1 MKFNVNQ
8 QDLQQALNYC
18 QGVIEK
24 RSTLPI
30 LSNILL
36 DVSNSKLIITA
47 TDLDLIFV
55 HQLNNIEV
63 LEEGKTTTTSSIMYD
78 IVRKFS
84 SGKKINLSL
93 TDISKLQVESEKS
106 IFNLNCIS
114 ATEFPLTDENFN
126 ENEFVIKSKQLLKL
140 LNKCKFS
147 VSNDETRHYLSGIY
161 FHQTEVEDK
170 NYLTAVATDSHRM
183 SISKIRLDQKIDFE
197 PIILPKK
204 TIFQL
209 CSLLDSYD
217 GDVKVSNLK
226 SKIKFELNN
235 SILISKLIDGKFP
248 NYIQVIP
255 KNNQK
260 KLEIDL
266 KLFLNSVDRV
276 ASVSLDKKDGVKF
289 NLSKDILDLS
299 VNNTNSGDGKETLNV
314 KFDHDLEISIEADQ
328 SYGNGFLLPLG
339 PLRELPSRLNQVD
352 FKVYHTYTERNQNYT
367 MKYVIDELENPY
379 HGVSIKLCKW
389 ANEKVI
395 HAISAIGSPK
405 RFYNLLE
412 QSGFILANTT
422 SLLDHEHIP
431 RSYFEETKESTI
443 FITEKDATKLKNY
456 SNPKIWVVKVKMVLN
471 KPINKLIEEKIAPLV
486 KPVC

>member
-36 DVSNSKLIITA
+36 EAQNSELKITA
-47 TDLDLIFV
+47 TDLDLIFI
-55 HQLNNIEV
+55 HKINNIEV
-63 LEEGKTTTTSSIMYD
+63 LEEGKTTTSSSIMYD

-84 SGKKINLSL
+84 AGKKINLTL
-93 TDISKLQVESEKS
+93 TDASKLHLESEKS

-114 ATEFPLTDENFN
+114 ASEFPLTDENFDQ
-126 ENEFVIKSKQLLKL
+126 NEFSIKSKLLLKL

-161 FHQTEVEDK
+161 FHQNDVEDK
-170 NYLTAVATDSHRM
+170 TYLTAAATDSHRM
-183 SISKIRLDQKIDFE
+183 SISKIRLDKKIDFE

-209 CSLLDSYD
+209 CSLLDNYD
-217 GDVKVSNLK
+217 GEVKISNIK

-235 SILISKLIDGKFP
+235 SILVSKLIDGKFP

-266 KLFLNSVDRV
+266 KVFLNSVDRV

-289 NLSKDILDLS
+289 SLSKDILNLS

-314 KFDHDLEISIEADQ
+314 KFEHDLEISFNSRYLIDVASQIDGDKIELFFNDTSSPALIKAP
-328 SYGNGFLLPLG
+328 G
-339 PLRELPSRLNQVD
+339 D
-352 FKVYHTYTERNQNYT
+352 FDSIFVVMP
-367 MKYVIDELENPY
+367 MK
-379 HGVSIKLCKW
+379 G
-389 ANEKVI
+389 
-395 HAISAIGSPK
+395 
-405 RFYNLLE
+405 
-412 QSGFILANTT
+412 
-422 SLLDHEHIP
+422 
-431 RSYFEETKESTI
+431 
-443 FITEKDATKLKNY
+443 
-456 SNPKIWVVKVKMVLN
+456 
-471 KPINKLIEEKIAPLV
+471 
-486 KPVC
+486 

>member
-8 QDLQQALNYC
+8 HDLQQALNYC

-24 RSTLPI
+24 RSTLQI
-30 LSNILL
+30 LSNVML
-36 DVSNSKLIITA
+36 DVNNSQLTITA
-47 TDLDLIFV
+47 TDLDLIFI
-55 HQLNNIEV
+55 HQIKNIEV
-63 LEEGKTTTTSSIMYD
+63 LNEGKTTTTSSIMYD
-78 IVRKFS
+78 IVRKFN

-93 TDISKLQVESEKS
+93 TDNKLQLESEKS

-114 ATEFPLTDENFN
+114 PSEFPLTDENFN
-126 ENEFVIKSKQLLKL
+126 ENEFTIYSKKLLKL

-183 SISKIRLDQKIDFE
+183 SISKVRLEKKINFD

-209 CSLLDSYD
+209 CSLLDSYE
-217 GDVKVSNLK
+217 GDVKISNAK
-226 SKIKFELNN
+226 SKIKFELDN

-266 KLFLNSVDRV
+266 KLFLGSVDRV

-289 NLSKDILDLS
+289 ILKKDTLNLS
-299 VNNTNSGDGKETLNV
+299 VNNTNSGDGNETLAV
-314 KFDHDLEISIEADQ
+314 KFDHDLEISFNSRYLIDITSQLDGEMIEIFFND
-328 SYGNGFLLPLG
+328 
-339 PLRELPSRLNQVD
+339 
-352 FKVYHTYTERNQNYT
+352 T
-367 MKYVIDELENPY
+367 
-379 HGVSIKLCKW
+379 
-389 ANEKVI
+389 
-395 HAISAIGSPK
+395 GSPA
-405 RFYNLLE
+405 L
-412 QSGFILANTT
+412 I
-422 SLLDHEHIP
+422 
-431 RSYFEETKESTI
+431 
-443 FITEKDATKLKNY
+443 KDPSDFDSIY
-456 SNPKIWVVKVKMVLN
+456 VVMPMKG
-471 KPINKLIEEKIAPLV
+471 
-486 KPVC
+486 

>member
-24 RSTLPI
+24 RSTLQI
-30 LSNILL
+30 LSNVML
-36 DVSNSKLIITA
+36 DASNSSLKITA
-47 TDLDLIFV
+47 TDLDLIFI
-55 HQLNNIEV
+55 HQIKNIEV
-63 LEEGKTTTTSSIMYD
+63 IKEGQTTTTSSIMYD
-78 IVRKFS
+78 IVRKFT

-93 TDISKLQVESEKS
+93 TDVSKLQLESEKS

-114 ATEFPLTDENFN
+114 PSEFPLTDENFN
-126 ENEFVIKSKQLLKL
+126 ENEFVIYSKKLLKL

-161 FHQTEVEDK
+161 FHQTEVDDK

-183 SISKIRLDQKIDFE
+183 SISKVRLEQKINFE

-217 GDVKVSNLK
+217 GEVKISNAK

-255 KNNQK
+255 KKNQK

-266 KLFLNSVDRV
+266 KLFLGSVDRV

-289 NLSKDILDLS
+289 NLKQDTLNLS
-299 VNNTNSGDGKETLNV
+299 VNNTNSGDGSETLAV
-314 KFDHDLEISIEADQ
+314 KFDHDLEISFNSKYLIDVASQLDGEKIEV
-328 SYGNGFLLPLG
+328 FL
-339 PLRELPSRLNQVD
+339 ND
-352 FKVYHTYTERNQNYT
+352 T
-367 MKYVIDELENPY
+367 
-379 HGVSIKLCKW
+379 
-389 ANEKVI
+389 
-395 HAISAIGSPK
+395 GSPA
-405 RFYNLLE
+405 L
-412 QSGFILANTT
+412 I
-422 SLLDHEHIP
+422 
-431 RSYFEETKESTI
+431 
-443 FITEKDATKLKNY
+443 KDPGDFDSIY
-456 SNPKIWVVKVKMVLN
+456 VVMPMKG
-471 KPINKLIEEKIAPLV
+471 
-486 KPVC
+486 

>member
-36 DVSNSKLIITA
+36 DAKNSQLTITA
-47 TDLDLIFV
+47 TDLDLIFI
-55 HQLNNIEV
+55 HQINNVEV
-63 LEEGKTTTTSSIMYD
+63 LDEGKTTTTSSTMYD
-78 IVRKFS
+78 IVRKLS
-84 SGKKINLSL
+84 SGKKINLNL
-93 TDISKLQVESEKS
+93 TDTSKLHLESEKS

-114 ATEFPLTDENFN
+114 ASEFPLTDENFN
-126 ENEFVIKSKQLLKL
+126 ENEFIIKSKELLKL

-161 FHQTEVEDK
+161 LHQTEVEDK
-170 NYLTAVATDSHRM
+170 FYLTAVATDSHRM
-183 SISKIRLDQKIDFE
+183 SISKLRLDQKKDFD

-209 CSLLDSYD
+209 CSLLENND
-217 GDVKVSNLK
+217 GDIKISNMK

-255 KNNQK
+255 KNNKK
-260 KLEIDL
+260 KLDIDL

-289 NLSKDILDLS
+289 SLTKDTLDLS
-299 VNNTNSGDGKETLNV
+299 VNNTSSGDGKETISV
-314 KFDHDLEISIEADQ
+314 KFDHDLEISFNSKYLIDVASQIDGSTIEL
-328 SYGNGFLLPLG
+328 FL
-339 PLRELPSRLNQVD
+339 ND
-352 FKVYHTYTERNQNYT
+352 T
-367 MKYVIDELENPY
+367 
-379 HGVSIKLCKW
+379 
-389 ANEKVI
+389 
-395 HAISAIGSPK
+395 GSPALIK
-405 RFYNLLE
+405 DPGDFD
-412 QSGFILANTT
+412 S
-422 SLLDHEHIP
+422 
-431 RSYFEETKESTI
+431 I
-443 FITEKDATKLKNY
+443 F
-456 SNPKIWVVKVKMVLN
+456 VVMPMKG
-471 KPINKLIEEKIAPLV
+471 
-486 KPVC
+486 

>member
-8 QDLQQALNYC
+8 QDLQQALNFC

-36 DVSNSKLIITA
+36 DASNSKLTITA
-47 TDLDLIFV
+47 TDLDLIFI
-55 HQLNNIEV
+55 HQLNNVEV
-63 LEEGKTTTTSSIMYD
+63 LEEGKTTTVSSTIYD
-78 IVRKFS
+78 IVRKLS
-84 SGKKINLSL
+84 SGKKINLTL
-93 TDISKLQVESEKS
+93 NDTNKLHLESEMS
-106 IFNLNCIS
+106 IFNLNCLS
-114 ATEFPLTDENFN
+114 PSEFPLTDENFSQ
-126 ENEFVIKSKQLLKL
+126 NEFVIKSKKFLKL

-161 FHQTEVEDK
+161 FHQTEVDEK

-183 SISKIRLDQKIDFE
+183 SISKIRLENKIDFE

-217 GDVKVSNLK
+217 GDVKISNAK
-226 SKIKFELNN
+226 SKIKFELKN
-235 SILISKLIDGKFP
+235 SVLISKLIDGKFP

-299 VNNTNSGDGKETLNV
+299 VNNTNSGDGKETLKV
-314 KFDHDLEISIEADQ
+314 KFDHDLEISF
-328 SYGNGFLLPLG
+328 N
-339 PLRELPSRLNQVD
+339 SRYLIDVASQLD
-352 FKVYHTYTERNQNYT
+352 GDKVEVYFNDT
-367 MKYVIDELENPY
+367 
-379 HGVSIKLCKW
+379 
-389 ANEKVI
+389 
-395 HAISAIGSPK
+395 GSPALIK
-405 RFYNLLE
+405 DPGDFD
-412 QSGFILANTT
+412 S
-422 SLLDHEHIP
+422 
-431 RSYFEETKESTI
+431 I
-443 FITEKDATKLKNY
+443 F
-456 SNPKIWVVKVKMVLN
+456 VVMPMKG
-471 KPINKLIEEKIAPLV
+471 
-486 KPVC
+486 